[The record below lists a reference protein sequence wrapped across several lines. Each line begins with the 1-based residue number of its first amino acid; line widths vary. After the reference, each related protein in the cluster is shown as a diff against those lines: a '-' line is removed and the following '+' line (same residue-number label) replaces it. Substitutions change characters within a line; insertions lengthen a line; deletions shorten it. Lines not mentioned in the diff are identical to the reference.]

1 MVSADIQ
8 YMTGVEEQMKR
19 VITWREGGREG
30 GKGEGERKR
39 GKKREG
45 EGGNERKGER
55 EGEGGK
61 AREREGRHSGQRDW

>member
-30 GKGEGERKR
+30 GGGRGREKEREKEIG
-39 GKKREG
+39 GKK
-45 EGGNERKGER
+45 RKGER
-55 EGEGGK
+55 EGEGG
-61 AREREGRHSGQRDW
+61 RHSGQRNW